1 MQSYLDDA
9 QINDELDYS
18 NNNVKKSINWKG
30 REKEGGSTETCDKL
44 CRRLQV
50 EIPFLK
56 GINLVN
62 NGNID
67 QL

>member
-9 QINDELDYS
+9 QINDELNYS

-44 CRRLQV
+44 C
-50 EIPFLK
+50 
-56 GINLVN
+56 
-62 NGNID
+62 
-67 QL
+67 